1 MKIIKLIMEII
12 EDCMQMCNGKP
23 EEEEVLKN
31 DYR

>member
-23 EEEEVLKN
+23 EEEVLKN